1 MKKILA
7 LLLALSMLLCLA
19 ACAGTTTAKTEETKT
34 ETAKSDKDYEIV
46 VVPKDASNP
55 WFVRMD
61 TGVKE
66 YAAETGLNV
75 YQKGTDVIDA
85 TKQAQLVQDLIAQ
98 GVDAICVVPV
108 DPESLEPV
116 LKQARE
122 AGIVVIA
129 HEGASLTN
137 VDYDIEA
144 FSNSGYGAFIMDN
157 LAEAM
162 GEEGLY
168 TTMVADVTNA
178 SHNEWADAAV
188 AHQKEKYPNM
198 TLLEEE
204 PRVES
209 HDNGDTAYNV
219 AKELFK
225 KYPDLK
231 GIMGTSSF
239 DAPGIARAIEELGL
253 IDKAFT
259 SGTGMPADNAELLK
273 SGVVKSLTSYGA
285 FVDIGGVDGMV
296 HISELSWGRI
306 KHPSEVVSVGDKVK
320 VFVIGLDKENK
331 KISLGYKREEDN
343 PWNVFKSKYDI
354 GSVAEVKIL
363 KFMPFGAFAEIV
375 PGVDGLIHIS
385 QIADHRIAKPEDA
398 LEVGQVVEAKI
409 IDINDEKKKVSLSIR
424 ALLED
429 GEDYED

>member
-1 MKKILA
+1 MKKVKKIMA
-7 LLLALSMLLCLA
+7 LLLATTMVLGMA
-19 ACAGTTTAKTEETKT
+19 ACGGKSEEAPAAEQPAESAEQGGEESEAPAEPAAAGG
-34 ETAKSDKDYEIV
+34 DYEIV

-66 YAAETGLNV
+66 WAADTGMNV

-116 LKQARE
+116 LKQARD

-144 FSNSGYGAFIMDN
+144 FSNAGYGQFIMDN

-162 GEEGLY
+162 GEEGVY

-188 AHQKEKYPNM
+188 EYQKTAYPNM
-198 TLLEEE
+198 TLLEAQ

-219 AKELFK
+219 AKEAFK
-225 KYPDLK
+225 AYPDLK

-239 DAPGIARAIEELGL
+239 DAPGVARAIEELGL
-253 IDKAFT
+253 VDKAFT

-273 SGVVKSLTSYGA
+273 SGVVKSLTLWDPAIAGKA
-285 FVDIGGVDGMV
+285 M
-296 HISELSWGRI
+296 
-306 KHPSEVVSVGDKVK
+306 
-320 VFVIGLDKENK
+320 
-331 KISLGYKREEDN
+331 ISLA
-343 PWNVFKSKYDI
+343 I
-354 GSVAEVKIL
+354 
-363 KFMPFGAFAEIV
+363 
-375 PGVDGLIHIS
+375 
-385 QIADHRIAKPEDA
+385 
-398 LEVGQVVEAKI
+398 
-409 IDINDEKKKVSLSIR
+409 KVL
-424 ALLED
+424 D
-429 GEDYED
+429 GETIGDTVDLGVEGYTAMTFREGSSTVLEGEGWIVINADNVDSFGF

>member
-219 AKELFK
+219 AKDLFK

-273 SGVVKSLTSYGA
+273 SGVVKSLTLWDPAIAGKAMISLALKVLNGEEIGA
-285 FVDIGGVDGMV
+285 PVDLGVDGYTAMTFREGSTTV
-296 HISELSWGRI
+296 LEGEGW
-306 KHPSEVVSVGDKVK
+306 VVIDA
-320 VFVIGLDKENK
+320 ENVD
-331 KISLGYKREEDN
+331 S
-343 PWNVFKSKYDI
+343 
-354 GSVAEVKIL
+354 
-363 KFMPFGAFAEIV
+363 FGF
-375 PGVDGLIHIS
+375 
-385 QIADHRIAKPEDA
+385 
-398 LEVGQVVEAKI
+398 
-409 IDINDEKKKVSLSIR
+409 
-424 ALLED
+424 
-429 GEDYED
+429 